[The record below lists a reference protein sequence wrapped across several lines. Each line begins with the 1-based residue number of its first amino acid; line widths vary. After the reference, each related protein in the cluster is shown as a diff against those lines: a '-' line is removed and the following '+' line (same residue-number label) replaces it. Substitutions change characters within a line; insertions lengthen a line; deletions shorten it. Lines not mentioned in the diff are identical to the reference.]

1 MTKIKN
7 TKKGMAKKTLSM
19 SLVVAMLATSN
30 VPVWA
35 AEFSDGSDAAE
46 VTTEAPAVEDTT
58 AEEAFTD
65 DAAPVVDD
73 TEATT
78 EAATSDPTVDSKYVV
93 EFKNLP
99 SSMTWNEEKEVE
111 IRVFDKVQDKYVTNN
126 ADIQVRYL
134 DEDGQ
139 LVGNNGNAISFTTAA
154 PTEDGYAKFKINF
167 LPWVT
172 ADKTLVGKKFRLQV
186 FNTKDPNET
195 GYANASDTIEVKK
208 VKANGTV
215 NITGANPTVAAKWN
229 QVTYTGKAI
238 TAGPE
243 LVAGTGLWE
252 AGIDFG
258 GAISGTSGLGLS
270 GTLSKDCVIEGQDV
284 VNAWNY
290 SKKTLTSTV
299 DINDPLY
306 EGKVKIT
313 FAIEPKVLTDD
324 NFEDNIKITL
334 PEYTYEYTGNRIEIP
349 SASATVTDL
358 NSGAVITNALDSAKS
373 STIWVSQNTTAVGVY
388 NDDDKD
394 SSTYIN
400 AWVINPE
407 NAVST
412 STLKNYVIANGTNLL
427 RRVSGAVTVNKRDL
441 TNAATTEIKFKP
453 VNNETLVNGAFINAD
468 ALKDG
473 NLVIKDVKTG
483 ADLTAAL
490 KDKVKVTLASNPLS
504 VETGSSYT
512 ATVEAVDTDSLSGK
526 RDVTFKVIA
535 HDLSQATVA
544 NETKLEESVKY
555 TGSQI
560 TKNITKDNFESKL
573 GVVKYQYSKG
583 QDTVLAKDKEYSSTP
598 EFGENLNVG
607 KGQIIINGVGTF
619 EDTQKVIEF
628 NIVVRDA
635 DTLNVPESVDYN
647 EAYATAADYG
657 LASQT
662 TVTSTFK
669 DEWTGEKKTLT
680 VPASDYT
687 IAYSYEDE
695 NHNTVSGPV
704 KGGYIVT
711 TVTPKANVKSNFTF
725 TSFTEKTKLAKK
737 AIKEEDVTLNKD
749 SYVYTG
755 KEIALDYTVKHDG
768 ETLVKGTDYDVAV
781 VNGTNVGEG
790 TLVITGKGEY
800 EDSAVRVKFT
810 ITPAKTTDVKVTP
823 KSDVVYD
830 GKQHNLSKDE
840 LNITLN
846 GVDVSAD
853 FKVSYS
859 KSKTANINAGDAEV
873 ILTPANKNFDNE
885 ATAKFTIK
893 QATLSGGTLNAYNA
907 KESLVK
913 WFTEGS
919 DQDSEFR
926 FTYDG
931 TAKTYTKTVY
941 KPATQS
947 DSKVVTA
954 DDYEIRYVDN
964 VSGKGGIKSGRAHV
978 LVIAKGNYTA
988 TGTYTCEDGT
998 KIQNVVLDQMFLIDR
1013 LDIHKSGVTVEN
1025 GAYKGGFNVDPVVTI
1040 NFNGKKLVAGTDF
1053 ELDYTGYTTQ
1063 DRTEV
1068 TNGKT
1073 LSVKLK
1079 AKGGYYLADD
1089 VKNEVFKWGIDKF
1102 DLANAEVVVTGT
1114 DANPVVKVMNGSVV
1128 VSKDE
1133 YTETAADGKL
1143 TITAKDSSK
1152 NYTGT
1157 QTVDIKHELEKPAAP
1172 MISDVKVVGN
1182 KATVILSGEAEG
1194 AAGYDYVISTD
1205 RDCITNKDYDSISK
1219 NQVRTSTNFKYVQ
1232 QGVYYAYCHAWKR
1245 DENGKK
1251 VFSDWSNAYPFSVT
1265 AITPDAPVIT
1275 NVTVSG
1281 STIKVTYKAA
1291 ANATGY
1297 DVVLGTSSK
1306 KENGETRPYNYGAH
1320 KVLNLKEG
1328 TVTATFKNVPAGK
1341 WTVGMHAFNRTSE
1354 DGKKVFSPWSNLKTA
1369 TVK

>member
-35 AEFSDGSDAAE
+35 AEFSDGSDATE
-46 VTTEAPAVEDTT
+46 LTTEVPTAEDNNTEAEAFTDEAAPAVEDTT
-58 AEEAFTD
+58 AE
-65 DAAPVVDD
+65 
-73 TEATT
+73 
-78 EAATSDPTVDSKYVV
+78 AATSEPTVDSKYVV

-111 IRVFDKVQDKYVTNN
+111 IRVFDKIQDKYVTNN
-126 ADIQVRYL
+126 TDIKVRYL

-139 LVGNNGNAISFTTAA
+139 LVGNNGNAIAFTTAA

-195 GYANASDTIEVKK
+195 GYANASNPIEVKK
-208 VKANGTV
+208 VTANGTV
-215 NITGANPTVAAKWN
+215 NITGGNTATANKWN
-229 QVTYTGKAI
+229 QITYTGKAI

-243 LVAGTGLWE
+243 LKSSTALWD

-258 GAISGTSGLGLS
+258 GAISSVSGLGLS
-270 GTLSKDCVIEGQDV
+270 GTLSKNCVIEGKDI

-290 SKKTLTSTV
+290 SKQTLTSTV

-334 PEYTYEYTGNRIEIP
+334 PEYTYEYTGSRIEIP
-349 SASATVTDL
+349 SAKATVTDL
-358 NSGAVITNALDSAKS
+358 NSGKTIEGALTS
-373 STIWVSQNTTAVGVY
+373 STIWLSQNTTNVGVY
-388 NDDDKD
+388 NDDDKN
-394 SSTYIN
+394 SNTYVN
-400 AWVINPE
+400 AWVNNPV
-407 NAVST
+407 NAVNT
-412 STLKNYVIANGTNLL
+412 STLRNYILAPGTNTL

-441 TNAATTEIKFKP
+441 TNAATTEIRFKP

-490 KDKVKVTLASNPLS
+490 KGKVKVTLTSNPLA

-535 HDLSQATVA
+535 HDLSKAKVKNQATL
-544 NETKLEESVKY
+544 ETSTKY

-560 TKNITKDNFESKL
+560 TKNITKDNFESKF
-573 GVVKYQYSKG
+573 GIITYQYSNNN
-583 QDTVLAKDKEYSSTP
+583 DTPLAKDKEYSSTP

-607 KGQIIINGVGTF
+607 KGQIIINGLGTF

-628 NIVVRDA
+628 NITARDA
-635 DTLNVPESVDYN
+635 DTLNVPKSVDYN
-647 EAYATAADYG
+647 EAYTTAADYN

-669 DEWTGEKKTLT
+669 DEWTGEIKTLT

-695 NHNTVSGPV
+695 NHQSVAGPV

-711 TVTPKANVKSNFTF
+711 TVAPKANVNSNFTF

-755 KEIALDYTVKHDG
+755 KEVELDYTVKHDG
-768 ETLVKGTDYDVAV
+768 ETLVKGTDYDVAI

-800 EDSAVRVKFT
+800 EDSSVRVKFT
-810 ITPAKTTDVKVTP
+810 VTPAKTTDVKVTP
-823 KSDVVYD
+823 KTEIVYD
-830 GKQHNLSKDE
+830 GKQHNLAKND

-873 ILTPANKNFDNE
+873 ILTPANKNFDAA

-893 QATLSGGTLNAYNA
+893 QAKLSDGTLNAYNA

-913 WFTEGS
+913 WFEEGANG
-919 DQDSEFR
+919 DQPKEFR

-941 KPATQS
+941 KPAKQT

-964 VSGKGGIKSGRAHV
+964 ISGKGGIKSGRAHV

-988 TGTYTCEDGT
+988 DGTYTCEDGT
-998 KIQNVVLDQMFLIDR
+998 KIQNVVLDKMFVIDR
-1013 LDIHKSGVTVEN
+1013 LPIHKSSVTVEN
-1025 GAYKGGFNVDPVVTI
+1025 GSYKGGFNVDPVVTI
-1040 NFNGKKLVAGTDF
+1040 NYNGKKLVSGTDF

-1063 DRTEV
+1063 NRTEV

-1079 AKGGYYLADD
+1079 AKGGYYLEND
-1089 VKNEVFKWGIDKF
+1089 VNNVEFKWGIDKF
-1102 DLANAEVVVTGT
+1102 DLANAEVIVTGT

-1143 TITAKDSSK
+1143 TITAKTSSK

-1157 QTVDIKHELEKPAAP
+1157 QTVDIKHELEKPEAP
-1172 MISDVKVVGN
+1172 VISGFNVSGN
-1182 KATVILSGEAEG
+1182 KVTVILSDEAEG
-1194 AAGYDYVISTD
+1194 ATGYDYVISKS
-1205 RDCITNKDYDSISK
+1205 KDPDDKEARVDVVK
-1219 NQVRTSTNFKYVQ
+1219 NQPQTLANFKYVP
-1232 QGVYYAYCHAWKR
+1232 QGMYYAYCHAWKR

-1251 VFSDWSNAYPFSVT
+1251 VFSNWSNVKSFTVT
-1265 AITPDAPVIT
+1265 ATTPEKPEILSVKR
-1275 NVTVSG
+1275 SG
-1281 STIKVTYKAA
+1281 STITVTYKESAYSE
-1291 ANATGY
+1291 GY
-1297 DVVLGTSSK
+1297 DVVLGNGSK
-1306 KENGETRPYNYGAH
+1306 KEHGETRPYQYG
-1320 KVLNLKEG
+1320 KYKKLNVKPG
-1328 TVTATFKNVPAGK
+1328 VCKAVFKNIPAG
-1341 WTVGMHAFNRTSE
+1341 TYYVGVHSWNRSAE
-1354 DGKKVFSPWSNLKTA
+1354 ENNNKVFSKWSDLEKV

>member
-35 AEFSDGSDAAE
+35 AEFSDGSDATE
-46 VTTEAPAVEDTT
+46 LTTEVPTAEDNNTEAEAFTDEATPVAEDTT
-58 AEEAFTD
+58 A
-65 DAAPVVDD
+65 
-73 TEATT
+73 

-126 ADIQVRYL
+126 TDIKVRYL

-139 LVGNNGNAISFTTAA
+139 LVEPNGNAIAFTTAA
-154 PTEDGYAKFKINF
+154 STEDGYAKFKINF
-167 LPWVT
+167 RNWISAT
-172 ADKTLVGKKFRLQV
+172 DKSIVGKKFRLQV

-195 GYANASDTIEVKK
+195 GYANASNPIEVKK
-208 VKANGTV
+208 VTANGTV
-215 NITGANPTVAAKWN
+215 NITGGNTATANKWN
-229 QVTYTGKAI
+229 QITYTGKAV

-243 LVAGTGLWE
+243 LKSSTALWD

-258 GAISGTSGLGLS
+258 GAISGDPGLGLS
-270 GTLSKDCVIEGQDV
+270 GTLSKNCVIEGKDI

-290 SKKTLTSTV
+290 SKQTLTSTV

-313 FAIEPKVLTDD
+313 FAIEPKVLTND

-334 PEYTYEYTGNRIEIP
+334 PEYTYEYTGSRIEIP
-349 SASATVTDL
+349 SAKATVTDL
-358 NSGAVITNALDSAKS
+358 NSGKTIEGALTS
-373 STIWVSQNTTAVGVY
+373 STIWLSQNTTNVGVY
-388 NDDDKD
+388 NDDDKN
-394 SSTYIN
+394 SNTYVN
-400 AWVINPE
+400 AWVNNPV
-407 NAVST
+407 NAVDT
-412 STLKNYVIANGTNLL
+412 STLKNYILAPNTNTL

-441 TNAATTEIKFKP
+441 TNAATTEIRFKP

-468 ALKDG
+468 ALKNG

-490 KDKVKVTLASNPLS
+490 KDKVKVTLTSDPLA
-504 VETGSSYT
+504 VKTGSSYT

-535 HDLSQATVA
+535 HDLSKAKVKNQATL
-544 NETKLEESVKY
+544 ETSTKY

-560 TKNITKDNFESKL
+560 TKNITKDNFESKF
-573 GVVKYQYSKG
+573 GIITYQYSNNN
-583 QDTVLAKDKEYSSTP
+583 DTPLAKDTEYSSTP

-607 KGQIIINGVGTF
+607 KGQIIINGLGAF

-628 NIVVRDA
+628 NITARDA
-635 DTLNVPESVDYN
+635 DTLNVPKSVDYN
-647 EAYATAADYG
+647 EAYTTAADYN

-669 DEWTGEKKTLT
+669 DEWTGEIKTLT

-695 NHNTVSGPV
+695 NHQAVAGPV

-711 TVTPKANVKSNFTF
+711 TVAPKANVNSNFTF

-755 KEIALDYTVKHDG
+755 KEVELDYTVKHDG
-768 ETLVKGTDYDVAV
+768 ETLVKGTDYDVAI

-800 EDSAVRVKFT
+800 EDSSVRVKFT
-810 ITPAKTTDVKVTP
+810 VTPAKTTDVKVTP
-823 KSDVVYD
+823 KTEIVYD
-830 GKQHNLSKDE
+830 GKQHNLAKNE

-873 ILTPANKNFDNE
+873 ILTPANKNFDAA

-893 QATLSGGTLNAYNA
+893 QAKLSGGILNAYNA

-913 WFTEGS
+913 WFTEGGN
-919 DQDSEFR
+919 QPAEFR

-931 TAKTYTKTVY
+931 TAKAYTKTVY
-941 KPATQS
+941 KPAKPT

-964 VSGKGGIKSGRAHV
+964 ISGKGGIKSGRAHV

-988 TGTYTCEDGT
+988 DGTYTCEDGT

-1013 LDIHKSGVTVEN
+1013 LPIHKSGVTVEN
-1025 GAYKGGFNVDPVVTI
+1025 GSYKGGFNVDPVVTI
-1040 NFNGKKLVAGTDF
+1040 NYNGKKLVSGKDF

-1063 DRTEV
+1063 NRTEV

-1079 AKGGYYLADD
+1079 AKGGYYLEKD
-1089 VKNEVFKWGIDKF
+1089 VNNVEFKWGIDKF
-1102 DLANAEVVVTGT
+1102 DLANAEVIVTGT

-1143 TITAKDSSK
+1143 TITAKTSSK

-1157 QTVDIKHELEKPAAP
+1157 QTVDIKHELEKPEAP
-1172 MISDVKVVGN
+1172 VISNVKVAGN
-1182 KATVILSGEAEG
+1182 KATVILSDEAEG
-1194 AAGYDYVISTD
+1194 ASGYDYVISTS
-1205 RDCITNKDYDSISK
+1205 KDPSDKDARIDVVK
-1219 NQVRTSTNFKYVQ
+1219 NQVQTTANFKYVP
-1232 QGVYYAYCHAWKR
+1232 QGTYYAYCHAWTR

-1251 VFSDWSNAYPFSVT
+1251 VFGEWSNSYAFSVT
-1265 AITPDAPVIT
+1265 AITPDTPEILSVKT
-1275 NVTVSG
+1275 KG
-1281 STIKVTYKAA
+1281 STITVTYKES
-1291 ANATGY
+1291 ANSTGY
-1297 DVVLGTSSK
+1297 DVVLGKGSK
-1306 KENGETRPYNYGAH
+1306 KEHGETRPYQYGTY
-1320 KVLNLKEG
+1320 KKLNVKPG
-1328 TVTATFKNVPAGK
+1328 VCKAVFKNVPAGTYYAGVHS
-1341 WTVGMHAFNRTSE
+1341 WNRTASE
-1354 DGKKVFSPWSNLKTA
+1354 NDNKVFSKWSNLETA
-1369 TVK
+1369 KVK